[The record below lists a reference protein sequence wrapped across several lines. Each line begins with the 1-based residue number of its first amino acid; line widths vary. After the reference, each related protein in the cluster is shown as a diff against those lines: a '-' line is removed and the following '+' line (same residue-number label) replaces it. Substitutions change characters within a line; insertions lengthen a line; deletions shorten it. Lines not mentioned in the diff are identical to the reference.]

1 MEHANDL
8 TDNLS
13 GATDKRGRTVSTLRD
28 LANDLDSL
36 REDIQIAKVTGS
48 SRNVS
53 EEAMAALGALRLE
66 GAGEVTSKA
75 GGVISR
81 RIEIV
86 KASGISMEK
95 VKTAQEVLQEDEK
108 ATMRVNEIYAKLKL
122 TAKGIRPFLAPRIE
136 SSKTILCFSLVVSAN
151 RRVRHS
157 ATSRQRYPAG
167 LLAITLEII
176 RAAKKSSKIAKRMD
190 KEVSSGL
197 FPKLAGV
204 FTKGALETVE
214 NNVARTVDSGTVAGG
229 REKPF
234 MKSAFDIDELLK
246 AAVLRNNGS
255 KSAAAEFLRQ
265 VAGGFEEQRKEME
278 QLQSKISEYD

>member
-8 TDNLS
+8 IDNLS
-13 GATDKRGRTVSTLRD
+13 VATDKRGRTVGTLRD
-28 LANDLDSL
+28 LANDLYSL
-36 REDIQIAKVTGS
+36 RAKVTGS
-48 SRNVS
+48 SRNLS

-81 RIEIV
+81 RNEIV
-86 KASGISMEK
+86 KASGISRDK
-95 VKTAQEVLQEDEK
+95 VKRAQEVLQEDEK
-108 ATMRVNEIYAKLKL
+108 ATMRVNEIFAKLE
-122 TAKGIRPFLAPRIE
+122 RIALHQ
-136 SSKTILCFSLVVSAN
+136 SRNLFFAKTILHFSLVVSAN

-157 ATSRQRYPAG
+157 ATSRQRYSAG
-167 LLAITLEII
+167 LLATVLERTI
-176 RAAKKSSKIAKRMD
+176 AAKKSRKIPKRID
-190 KEVSSGL
+190 KEVRIGL
-197 FPKLAGV
+197 GSKLAGV
-204 FTKGALETVE
+204 FPAGALEKAE
-214 NNVARTVDSGTVAGG
+214 NIVARTVDSGTVAGG

-246 AAVLRNNGS
+246 AALLRNNGS

-278 QLQSKISEYD
+278 QLQSTISEYD

>member
-1 MEHANDL
+1 MANDF
-8 TDNLS
+8 
-13 GATDKRGRTVSTLRD
+13 
-28 LANDLDSL
+28 DSL

-53 EEAMAALGALRLE
+53 EVMAALLGALKLE

-75 GGVISR
+75 GGGISGR
-81 RIEIV
+81 DEVV
-86 KASGISMEK
+86 KAIGLSRDK
-95 VKTAQEVLQEDEK
+95 VKRAQEVLQEDKK
-108 ATMRVNEIYAKLKL
+108 ATMEVNKIYAELER
-122 TAKGIRPFLAPRIE
+122 TAKDIYRSSPHLE
-136 SSKTILCFSLVVSAN
+136 SSKTVLCFSLVVSAN

-157 ATSRQRYPAG
+157 ATSRQRYSAD
-167 LLAITLEII
+167 LLATVLG
-176 RAAKKSSKIAKRMD
+176 RTTSAKKSREIAKRIE
-190 KEVSSGL
+190 KEVSSDL
-197 FPKLAGV
+197 VPKLAGV
-204 FTKGALETVE
+204 FTKGALETAE
-214 NNVARTVDSGTVAGG
+214 NIVARTVDSGTVAGG